1 MSAKTQTAPCPSN
14 ANGILYVVA
23 TPIGNLED
31 ITLRAIRIL
40 REVSLVAAED
50 TRHTRKLLTHLGI
63 QTPLCSYYK
72 DRETVQAEHI
82 LSELQK
88 GKNVAL
94 VSDAGTPAISDPG
107 AILVNK
113 CHHHNITVIPLPGP
127 SALTT
132 LISAAGFTSTQFTFI
147 GFLPARAGQRK
158 KQLTSLARLKHPFIF
173 YESPRRLL
181 KSLTDCR
188 EIMGERQILI
198 GRELSKIHEELL
210 PGMLSEV
217 IEILAGKSRIK
228 GECVIAVEP
237 AAKPVAPDFADLDK
251 IISWYRNNEISLR
264 DTVKNIATD
273 LNLAR
278 SEVYSRA
285 LQVFQREEDN

>member
-1 MSAKTQTAPCPSN
+1 MPAETQPLPSPSN

-31 ITLRAIRIL
+31 ITLRAIRVL

-50 TRHTRKLLTHLGI
+50 TRHTRKLLSHLAI

-72 DRETVQAEHI
+72 DKETVQAEHI

-94 VSDAGTPAISDPG
+94 VSDAGTPAVSDPG
-107 AILVNK
+107 AILVSK
-113 CHHHNITVIPLPGP
+113 CHHHNITVVPLPGP

-132 LISAAGFTSTQFTFI
+132 LISAAGLSSTQFTFI
-147 GFLPARAGQRK
+147 GFLPAKAGQRK

-188 EIMGERQILI
+188 EIMGERQIFI
-198 GRELSKIHEELL
+198 GRELSKIHEELSG
-210 PGMLSEV
+210 GMLSGV
-217 IEILAGKSRIK
+217 IETLAGKSRIK
-228 GECVIAVEP
+228 GECVVAVEP
-237 AAKPVAPDFADLDK
+237 AVKQAAPDSADLDK
-251 IISWYRNNEISLR
+251 IISWYRNNGMSLR
-264 DTVKNIATD
+264 DTVKNITSD
-273 LNLAR
+273 LNLAK

-285 LQVFQREEDN
+285 LRVFQREEGN